1 MSNEKLRL
9 ASLAKPYLVIGAALA
24 GLAVVLGAFGAHGLK
39 SVLSTQQ
46 LNTFE
51 IGVRYQMYHSLA
63 LLLLPA
69 LSGYVSSKWANR
81 AAFCFVIGTVLF
93 SGSLYALAIS
103 GIKWFGPVTPL
114 GGLFF
119 IAGWT
124 LLIIGLLVGR
134 SKENER
140 AQQNSSDLNQTNAKR
155 TTQAEITDKN
165 RGAGNV

>member
-1 MSNEKLRL
+1 MSNEKRRL

-39 SVLSTQQ
+39 SVLSTKQ

-69 LSGYVSSKWANR
+69 LSAYVSSKWVNR
-81 AAFCFVIGTVLF
+81 SAFCFVTGTVLF

-119 IAGWT
+119 IAGWA
-124 LLIIGLLVGR
+124 LLMIGLLVGR

-140 AQQNSSDLNQTNAKR
+140 ALQNLSDLDQTNAKHMA
-155 TTQAEITDKN
+155 QAEKTDKN

>member
-1 MSNEKLRL
+1 MSNEKLKL
-9 ASLAKPYLVIGAALA
+9 TSLAKPYLVIGAALA

-39 SVLSTQQ
+39 SVLSAQQ

-51 IGVRYQMYHSLA
+51 IGVRYQMYHALA
-63 LLLLPA
+63 LILLPA
-69 LSGYVSSKWANR
+69 LSAYVSSKWVNR
-81 AAFCFVIGTVLF
+81 AAFCFVTGTVLF

-119 IAGWT
+119 ITGWT
-124 LLIIGLLVGR
+124 LLMIGLLVGR
-134 SKENER
+134 SKENES
-140 AQQNSSDLNQTNAKR
+140 AQQNLSDLDRTNAKNMA
-155 TTQAEITDKN
+155 QAETNDKN

>member
-1 MSNEKLRL
+1 MSNKKLGL

-39 SVLSTQQ
+39 SVLNTQQ

-51 IGVRYQMYHSLA
+51 IGVRYQMYHSIA

-69 LSGYVSSKWANR
+69 LSAYVSSKWVNR
-81 AAFCFVIGTVLF
+81 AAFCFVTGTVLF

-124 LLIIGLLVGR
+124 LLMIGLLVGR

-140 AQQNSSDLNQTNAKR
+140 VQQNLSDLDRTNAKHMA
-155 TTQAEITDKN
+155 QAEITDKN

>member
-1 MSNEKLRL
+1 MKNEHIGL
-9 ASLAKPYLVIGAALA
+9 ATVAKSYLIIGALLA

-39 SVLSTQQ
+39 SLLTSQQ

-51 IGVRYQMYHSLA
+51 IGVRYQMYHALA
-63 LLLLPA
+63 LILLPA
-69 LSGYVSSKWANR
+69 LSAYVSSKWVNR
-81 AAFCFVIGTVLF
+81 AAFCFVTGTVLF

-119 IAGWT
+119 ITGWT
-124 LLIIGLLVGR
+124 LLMIGLLVGR
-134 SKENER
+134 SKENES
-140 AQQNSSDLNQTNAKR
+140 AQQNLSDLDRTNAKHMA
-155 TTQAEITDKN
+155 QAETNDKN